1 LSGTTPLFSKI
12 CALNLNLEED
22 LAKKIMAMI
31 KYYGGSVCDDL
42 DETCTHAFSC
52 DYDLNTKN
60 FSLSNEND
68 KVKIVTP
75 DWILDCIDANQ
86 VLDEVKYNP
95 KYLETNEENK
105 EILEKLAKE
114 KTIEASATE
123 ASELISSVLESEID
137 PSKTLNSPTP
147 KPHKISLNTTHISKH
162 NQINTN
168 ANSNTNTT
176 TNNNLESIEKQIPSR
191 LSLEANADKNENLN
205 ESITQTANLD
215 STLTTSVNNEGS
227 SLIIYSFMTC
237 TNSNYVISIKTTIK
251 QPRLFSPC

>member
-31 KYYGGSVCDDL
+31 KYYGGNVCDNL

-75 DWILDCIDANQ
+75 DWILDCIEANQ
-86 VLDEVKYNP
+86 VIDEIKYNP

-114 KTIEASATE
+114 KTIKASATE
-123 ASELISSVLESEID
+123 TNELINSMFESEID
-137 PSKTLNSPTP
+137 PGKTLNSPTP

-168 ANSNTNTT
+168 ISTNTNVNNNSNI
-176 TNNNLESIEKQIPSR
+176 ESIEKQIPSR
-191 LSLEANADKNENLN
+191 LSLEANTDKNENLN

-215 STLTTSVNNEGS
+215 STLTTSFNNEGS
-227 SLIIYSFMTC
+227 CHNIYSFITY
-237 TNSNYVISIKTTIK
+237 TNSRIKKCLHCI
-251 QPRLFSPC
+251 